1 MKMTLD
7 QRVEKHTIKS
17 SDPYYS
23 LIKHYCHMSKNLY
36 NHGNYLIR
44 QAFCKEDDSRYLSYY
59 DIEKLTK
66 QDKEYLDYRMMP
78 SAQSAQNTLR
88 LLDQNWKSFFAAIK
102 DFKKHK
108 DKYLGRPKLPRYL
121 KKNSEHLF
129 FFTYQEVRLKSDNL
143 LYFPKTLKDF
153 TLKPKCIYKDN
164 FNKIQQ
170 VRFLPR
176 RNKIEIEVVYTIN
189 LPESKQDNNRYL
201 GIDIGV
207 DNLATCVTSDNS
219 QDFILNGRPL
229 KSINQ
234 YYNKKS
240 SRLKSILK
248 LRNDKHHSNQL
259 DKLTDKRNNK
269 IRDYLQKASKYIVD
283 YCYSHEINTIVI
295 GTNPKWKQ
303 KCNIG
308 KKNNQTFIQ
317 IPFAK
322 LIDQIMYKAKELGI
336 TVIKTEESYTSGTSY
351 LDNELPTKEFYNK
364 SRRIKRGL
372 FKSNDGILI
381 NADQNAAYQIL
392 KKEFPITWDRGEVL
406 SPFLVNL
413 C

>member
-1 MKMTLD
+1 M
-7 QRVEKHTIKS
+7 
-17 SDPYYS
+17 
-23 LIKHYCHMSKNLY
+23 
-36 NHGNYLIR
+36 
-44 QAFCKEDDSRYLSYY
+44 
-59 DIEKLTK
+59 
-66 QDKEYLDYRMMP
+66 
-78 SAQSAQNTLR
+78 
-88 LLDQNWKSFFAAIK
+88 
-102 DFKKHK
+102 
-108 DKYLGRPKLPRYL
+108 
-121 KKNSEHLF
+121 
-129 FFTYQEVRLKSDNL
+129 
-143 LYFPKTLKDF
+143 
-153 TLKPKCIYKDN
+153 KPKCIYKDN

-176 RNKIEIEVVYTIN
+176 RNKIEIEVVYTIS
-189 LPESKQDNNRYL
+189 LYEPKQDNIKYL

-219 QDFILNGRPL
+219 QDFIVNGRLL

-234 YYNKKS
+234 YYNKKQS
-240 SRLKSILK
+240 KLKSISK
-248 LRNDKHHSNQL
+248 TRNDKHYSNQL
-259 DKLTDKRNNK
+259 DRLTFKRNN
-269 IRDYLQKASKYIVD
+269 RVNDYLHKASRYIIN
-283 YCYSHEINTIVI
+283 YCHEHSINTIVV
-295 GTNPKWKQ
+295 GTNNQWKQ

-322 LIDQIMYKAKELGI
+322 LVDQIMYKAKELGI

>member
-1 MKMTLD
+1 MTID
-7 QRVEKHTIKS
+7 QRVEKHVIK
-17 SDPYYS
+17 PNNKYYS

-36 NHGNYLIR
+36 NHGNYLVR
-44 QAFCKEDDSRYLSYY
+44 QSFCKEEDSKYLAYY

-66 QDKEYLDYRMMP
+66 QDKGYPDYRMMP

-88 LLDQNWKSFFAAIK
+88 LLDQNWKSFFASIK
-102 DFKKHK
+102 DFKKHA
-108 DKYLGRPKLPRYL
+108 DKYLGRPKLPKYL
-121 KKNSEHLF
+121 KKDSEYLF
-129 FFTYQEVRLKSDNL
+129 FFTYQEVRLKKDNL
-143 LYFPKTLKDF
+143 LHFPRTLQDF
-153 TLKPKCIYKDN
+153 TLRPKCIYEDD
-164 FNKIQQ
+164 FNKIKQ

-176 RNKIEIEVVYTIN
+176 RNKIEIEVVYIIS
-189 LPESKQDNNRYL
+189 LQEPKQDNNKYL

-219 QDFILNGRPL
+219 QDFIVNGRPL
-229 KSINQ
+229 KSMNQ

-240 SRLKSILK
+240 SNVKSILK
-248 LRNDKHHSNQL
+248 LRNNKHYSNQL
-259 DKLTDKRNNK
+259 DNLTCKRNNK
-269 IRDYLQKASKYIVD
+269 VNDYLHKASRYIVN
-283 YCYSHEINTIVI
+283 YCTSHNINTIII
-295 GTNPKWKQ
+295 GTNKQWKQ

-308 KKNNQTFIQ
+308 KNNQTFIQ

-322 LIDQIMYKAKELGI
+322 LVDQIMYKAKELGV

-372 FKSNDGILI
+372 FRSNSGTLI
-381 NADQNAAYQIL
+381 NADQNAAYQII
-392 KKEFPITWDRGEVL
+392 KKEIPITWDRGEVL